1 MYLTEVVPYCV
12 CNLSFSTHIQEHMN
26 YYCTGS
32 SIGNLIMS
40 LKHEEAEGQ
49 EYLRIMLRYNERNIL
64 QFGVFHVSNLL
75 DESYH

>member
-1 MYLTEVVPYCV
+1 
-12 CNLSFSTHIQEHMN
+12 MN

-49 EYLRIMLRYNERNIL
+49 EFLRIMLRYNNMSN
-64 QFGVFHVSNLL
+64 VFVLY
-75 DESYH
+75 DK

>member
-1 MYLTEVVPYCV
+1 
-12 CNLSFSTHIQEHMN
+12 MN

-49 EYLRIMLRYNERNIL
+49 EYLRIMLRYKDRD
-64 QFGVFHVSNLL
+64 GS
-75 DESYH
+75 

>member
-1 MYLTEVVPYCV
+1 MFDLTS
-12 CNLSFSTHIQEHMN
+12 LSFTPYFLHSCIQEHMN

-49 EYLRIMLRYNERNIL
+49 EYLRIMLRYNDRNAL
-64 QFGVFHVSNLL
+64 PFKVFYVSNCSNLQPC
-75 DESYH
+75 

>member
-1 MYLTEVVPYCV
+1 
-12 CNLSFSTHIQEHMN
+12 MN

-49 EYLRIMLRYNERNIL
+49 EFLRIMLRYSGRNTHSVTVVL
-64 QFGVFHVSNLL
+64 TGEVTYEL
-75 DESYH
+75 

>member
-1 MYLTEVVPYCV
+1 
-12 CNLSFSTHIQEHMN
+12 MN

-49 EYLRIMLRYNERNIL
+49 EFLRIMLRYNETNTLVCSI
-64 QFGVFHVSNLL
+64 QVFYPHSSQDLLRSLSLL
-75 DESYH
+75 DTFLFLMGHSSFVLFVF

>member
-1 MYLTEVVPYCV
+1 
-12 CNLSFSTHIQEHMN
+12 MN

-49 EYLRIMLRYNERNIL
+49 EFLRIMLRYNQAKAATVASLHI
-64 QFGVFHVSNLL
+64 V
-75 DESYH
+75 

>member
-1 MYLTEVVPYCV
+1 MFDLKS
-12 CNLSFSTHIQEHMN
+12 LSLFSLHLRIQEHMN

-49 EYLRIMLRYNERNIL
+49 EYLRIMLRYKDRDA
-64 QFGVFHVSNLL
+64 S
-75 DESYH
+75 

>member
-1 MYLTEVVPYCV
+1 
-12 CNLSFSTHIQEHMN
+12 MN

-49 EYLRIMLRYNERNIL
+49 EYLRIMLRYDDRNARPFDVCHMTHCEVCL
-64 QFGVFHVSNLL
+64 KHPVDFHPFS
-75 DESYH
+75 